1 MEWMV
6 DEQPVETTVYSLGSG
21 TPEPEERRSGDR
33 HLSLLRVGALM
44 IGDRRE
50 LCLIRNISA
59 GGMLIR
65 AYSTIEQ
72 GSRLSVELKQ
82 GEAISGVAR
91 WTKEECVGV
100 SFDSPIDVL
109 ALISSAND
117 GQRPRMPRI
126 EVQCTAWVRE
136 DATVH
141 RMKASNISQGGI
153 RVEGS
158 RGAGCGGRRG
168 SRHQRLA
175 TATGLRP
182 LAARLV
188 LRNHFQSGDRRVG
201 PRGLASGAARSV
213 ARPRFTRLG
222 VQSAKRSSSARAS
235 CARTR

>member
-1 MEWMV
+1 ML

-21 TPEPEERRSGDR
+21 TPEPEDRRSGDR

-65 AYSTIEQ
+65 AYSSIEQ
-72 GSRLSVELKQ
+72 GTRLSIELKQ

-91 WTKEECVGV
+91 WTKDECVGV

-109 ALISSAND
+109 GLICSAND

-153 RVEGS
+153 RVEGHVELAIGVDVIVALNGLPPLPGIV
-158 RGAGCGGRRG
+158 RWQDG
-168 SRHQRLA
+168 SSYGITFNRVIAVSDLVAWLREQRE
-175 TATGLRP
+175 
-182 LAARLV
+182 
-188 LRNHFQSGDRRVG
+188 G
-201 PRGLASGAARSV
+201 PHA
-213 ARPRFTRLG
+213 
-222 VQSAKRSSSARAS
+222 ARAS
-235 CARTR
+235 LA